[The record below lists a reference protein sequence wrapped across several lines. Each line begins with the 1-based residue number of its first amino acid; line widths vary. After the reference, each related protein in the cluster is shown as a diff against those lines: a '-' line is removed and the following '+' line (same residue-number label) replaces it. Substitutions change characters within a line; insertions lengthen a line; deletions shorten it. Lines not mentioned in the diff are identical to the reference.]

1 MPVNT
6 TNLLRRFPLFRASS
20 ADEFREA
27 LLTLYG
33 ASGVD
38 VEKSD
43 SFSAWANSIAVGDI
57 ALTYAYCSKKIALHF
72 PETDYVRQQIGLR
85 GRSTTTLSR
94 VSVKVD
100 RGQGCTTSLGRPMRV
115 DCEPRHERLTMRIKT
130 AALESKLAALLG
142 AKPKAALEFEPS
154 LDLAGPAA
162 QQMNHLLRFFT
173 GLFDAESTQPPPLV
187 LRELEQ
193 AIIVS
198 FLAANQHPYSPRL
211 ADQPLDTAPRH
222 VRLAEEF
229 IEANWREPIT
239 IDKLVEITG
248 ISARVLFRSFRQ
260 HRGCT
265 PMEFAK
271 QARLHQARKMLAE
284 PEASVT
290 AVAYAC
296 GFFSTGHFARAYREA
311 FGELPSQTIRRSS

>member
-1 MPVNT
+1 
-6 TNLLRRFPLFRASS
+6 
-20 ADEFREA
+20 

-94 VSVKVD
+94 VTVKVD

-142 AKPKAALEFEPS
+142 ARQGGARIRT
-154 LDLAGPAA
+154 LAGSRRPGSAA
-162 QQMNHLLRFFT
+162 DNHLLRFFT

-198 FLAANQHPYSPRL
+198 LSPKPASLQSKTGGSAARHS
-211 ADQPLDTAPRH
+211 AAPCQARRGVH
-222 VRLAEEF
+222 Q
-229 IEANWREPIT
+229 ANWRAVPSTSWSRLPSAPECC
-239 IDKLVEITG
+239 
-248 ISARVLFRSFRQ
+248 SARSAA
-260 HRGCT
+260 
-265 PMEFAK
+265 P
-271 QARLHQARKMLAE
+271 RLHADGVRQTGPA
-284 PEASVT
+284 ASGPQD
-290 AVAYAC
+290 AGRAGHPSRPLPMP
-296 GFFSTGHFARAYREA
+296 GFFARPLRTSR
-311 FGELPSQTIRRSS
+311 GIRRTPSQTIRRSS